1 MAEIN
6 TDDVLSLF
14 ALYCGISNDEAAIYK
29 PLCSSAVSEI
39 SARERENCGEES
51 ADALCRCAAALAFY
65 RKALIDSGSG
75 KGSFTA
81 GDIKITESTANL
93 PAAKQFLQNTLS
105 ASSAYLKDNGF
116 VFEGIDA

>member
-1 MAEIN
+1 MAEIKI
-6 TDDVLSLF
+6 DDVLSLF
-14 ALYCGISNDEAAIYK
+14 ALYCGVSNEEAAKYK
-29 PLCSSAVSEI
+29 TLCASAVSEI
-39 SARERENCGEES
+39 TARERENCGADS

-65 RKALIDSGSG
+65 KKALIDSGSC

-81 GDIKITESTANL
+81 GDIKITESTENL
-93 PAAKQFLQNTLS
+93 SAAKQFLQNTIS

>member
-1 MAEIN
+1 MTEIN

-14 ALYCGISNDEAAIYK
+14 ALYCGISDDDASKYK

-39 SARERENCGEES
+39 TARERENCGTDS

-65 RKALIDSGSG
+65 RKALIDSGSC

-81 GDIKITESTANL
+81 GDIKITESTENL
-93 PAAKQFLQNTLS
+93 SAAKQFLQDTLS
-105 ASSAYLKDNGF
+105 ASSAYLKDNNF

>member
-14 ALYCGISNDEAAIYK
+14 ALYCGISGDNAEKYK
-29 PLCSSAVSEI
+29 PLCSSAASEI
-39 SARERENCGEES
+39 TARERENCGEGS

-65 RKALIDSGSG
+65 RKALIDSGSA

-81 GDIKITESTANL
+81 GDIKITESAANL
-93 PAAKQFLQNTLS
+93 PAAKQFLQDTLS